1 MQNMKEALQVR
12 AELAL
17 WRGRKA
23 VHQPRLE
30 SLRSKYILEQDD
42 VNRLQRG
49 IFSKLKRDYEEK
61 LEKEKAEVAVAKA
74 ELDHMTELMRIADDK
89 LPVLELQAKAY
100 QDFW

>member
-1 MQNMKEALQVR
+1 MRGGGTMQNMKEALQVR

-30 SLRSKYILEQDD
+30 SLQSKYILEQDD

-61 LEKEKAEVAVAKA
+61 LEKEKAEVAS
-74 ELDHMTELMRIADDK
+74 TE
-89 LPVLELQAKAY
+89 VLLVQQRLLHPLILVDISKS
-100 QDFW
+100 